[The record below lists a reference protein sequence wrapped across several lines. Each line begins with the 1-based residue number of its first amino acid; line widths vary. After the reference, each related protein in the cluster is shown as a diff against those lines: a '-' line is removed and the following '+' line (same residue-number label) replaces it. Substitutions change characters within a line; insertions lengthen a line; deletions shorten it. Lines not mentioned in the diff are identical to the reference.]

1 MAGKLIIFS
10 APSGA
15 GKSTL
20 VHYLLTCGL
29 NLEFSVS
36 ATSRALR
43 GKEKDGVDYYF
54 ITPDKFRELIDNKEL
69 LEYEEV
75 YSDCYYGTL
84 RSEVKRITERG
95 KNVIFDVDV
104 KGGINIKKEFGDKA
118 LAIFVAPPSVQT
130 LAERLENRATDSEEM
145 IRKRVEKAEYEMSF
159 VHQFDKIV
167 VNDNLETAKK
177 EVLNLVS
184 AFLND

>member
-20 VHYLLTCGL
+20 VHYLLTCNL

-43 GKEKDGVDYYF
+43 GTENDGVDYYF
-54 ITPDKFRELIDNKEL
+54 LTPQKFRQLIDNKEF

-84 RSEVKRITERG
+84 RSEVNRITDRG
-95 KNVIFDVDV
+95 KNVIFDLDV
-104 KGGINIKKEFGDKA
+104 KGGINIKKEFGEKA
-118 LAIFVAPPSVQT
+118 LAIFVAPPSVQS
-130 LAERLENRATDSEEM
+130 LLERLENRATDSEEM
-145 IRKRVEKAEYEMSF
+145 IKKRVEKAEYEMSF
-159 VHQFDKIV
+159 ANHFDKIV
-167 VNDNLETAKK
+167 VNDDLETAKR
-177 EVLNLVS
+177 EVLDLVT
-184 AFLND
+184 AFLKE